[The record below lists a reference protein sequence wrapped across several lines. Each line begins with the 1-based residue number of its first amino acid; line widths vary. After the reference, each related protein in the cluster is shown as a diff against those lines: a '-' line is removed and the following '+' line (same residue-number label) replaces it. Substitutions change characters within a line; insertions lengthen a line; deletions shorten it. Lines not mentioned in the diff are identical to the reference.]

1 MKYKTVV
8 PPKVVMQTSPG
19 QRIFRVVLLVA
30 AFVLAIWLSYDY
42 GRTHAP
48 TNGQGAVALDPA
60 SGERIAALEQERDTL
75 KQQVAKLKQDV
86 QASRQALEA
95 ARVGVRMREQANSAP
110 PEAPQADAGPA
121 DTAPADATPSDEAP
135 ADEAPAASAPE
146 MDKRLT
152 LGDVRIEP
160 TESGN
165 RFRYRFSVAYP
176 GDTTKRIVGTIW
188 IAVNGLSHGDP
199 TRLSLKAISAERRAF
214 VKMSLQG
221 QQTVEGE
228 ITLPPDFSPKNM
240 VIEAK
245 PYDERY
251 QGASGKFDWAAGG

>member
-48 TNGQGAVALDPA
+48 TNGQGAVALDPE
-60 SGERIAALEQERDTL
+60 SGERIAALEQERDKL
-75 KQQVAKLKQDV
+75 KLQVAKLEQDV

-95 ARVGVRMREQANSAP
+95 ARVGVRMREQANSAQ
-110 PEAPQADAGPA
+110 PEAPQADATPA
-121 DTAPADATPSDEAP
+121 DTAPAEATPASEAP
-135 ADEAPAASAPE
+135 AAASAPE
-146 MDKRLT
+146 TGKRLT

-165 RFRYRFSVAYP
+165 RFRYSFSVAYP

-199 TRLSLKAISAERRAF
+199 TRLSLKGISAERRAF

-228 ITLPPDFSPKNM
+228 ITLPPDFSPRNM

>member
-19 QRIFRVVLLVA
+19 QRIFRLVLLVT
-30 AFVLAIWLSYDY
+30 AFVLAIWFSYDY

-48 TNGQGAVALDPA
+48 TNAQGTVAPDPE
-60 SGERIAALEQERDTL
+60 SGERIAALEQERDKL
-75 KQQVAKLKQDV
+75 KQQVAKLEQDV

-95 ARVGVRMREQANSAP
+95 ARVGVRMREQANSAQ
-110 PEAPQADAGPA
+110 PEAPQAEA
-121 DTAPADATPSDEAP
+121 TPADAAPPDATPTAEAP
-135 ADEAPAASAPE
+135 AVSRAPAA
-146 MDKRLT
+146 DDRLA
-152 LGDVRIEP
+152 LSDVRIEP

-165 RFRYRFSVAYP
+165 RFRYSFSVAYP
-176 GDTTKRIVGTIW
+176 GDDTKRIVGTIW
-188 IAVNGLSHGDP
+188 IAVNGLSHGKP
-199 TRLSLKAISAERRAF
+199 TRLSLKGISPERRPF

-228 ITLPPDFSPKNM
+228 VTLPPDFSPKNM

-251 QGASGKFDWAAGG
+251 QGASGKFDWVADG

>member
-19 QRIFRVVLLVA
+19 QRVFRIALLIA

-48 TNGQGAVALDPA
+48 TDGQGAVALDPA
-60 SGERIAALEQERDTL
+60 SGERIAALEQERDKL
-75 KQQVAKLKQDV
+75 KQQVAQLKQDV

-95 ARVGVRMREQANSAP
+95 ARVGVRMRDQANSAQS
-110 PEAPQADAGPA
+110 EAPQADA
-121 DTAPADATPSDEAP
+121 TP

-165 RFRYRFSVAYP
+165 RFRYSFTVAYP
-176 GDTTKRIVGTIW
+176 GDATKRIVGTIW

-199 TRLSLKAISAERRAF
+199 TRLSLKGISAERRAF
-214 VKMSLQG
+214 VKLSLQG

-251 QGASGKFDWAAGG
+251 QGASGKFDWAASG

>member
-48 TNGQGAVALDPA
+48 TNGQGAVALDPE
-60 SGERIAALEQERDTL
+60 SGERIAALEKERDKL
-75 KQQVAKLKQDV
+75 KQQVAKLEQDV

-95 ARVGVRMREQANSAP
+95 ARVGIRMREQANSAQ
-110 PEAPQADAGPA
+110 PEAPPAETAPA
-121 DTAPADATPSDEAP
+121 DTAPAEPAP
-135 ADEAPAASAPE
+135 VAEAPAAARAPGE
-146 MDKRLT
+146 DDRLT

-160 TESGN
+160 TDSGN
-165 RFRYRFSVAYP
+165 RFRYSFSVAYQ

-188 IAVNGLSHGDP
+188 IAVNGLSHGEP
-199 TRLSLKAISAERRAF
+199 KRLSLKGISAERRAF

-228 ITLPPDFSPKNM
+228 VTLPPNFSPKNM

-251 QGASGKFDWAAGG
+251 QGASGKFDWLAGG

>member
-8 PPKVVMQTSPG
+8 PPKVVMQPSPG
-19 QRIFRVVLLVA
+19 QRIFRVVLLIA
-30 AFVLAIWLSYDY
+30 AFALAIWLSYDY
-42 GRTHAP
+42 GRRHAP
-48 TNGQGAVALDPA
+48 TDGYATVTQDPE
-60 SGERIAALEQERDTL
+60 SGERIAALEQERDKL
-75 KQQVAKLKQDV
+75 KQQVAKLEQDV

-95 ARVGVRMREQANSAP
+95 ARVGVRMRDQANSLQ
-110 PEAPQADAGPA
+110 PEAPQADATPA
-121 DTAPADATPSDEAP
+121 DTAPAEATPA
-135 ADEAPAASAPE
+135 AEAPAAARAPGA
-146 MDKRLT
+146 DDRLT

-165 RFRYRFSVAYP
+165 RFRYSFSVAYP

-188 IAVNGLSHGDP
+188 IAVNGLSHGEP
-199 TRLSLKAISAERRAF
+199 KRLSLKGISAERRAF

-228 ITLPPDFSPKNM
+228 VTLPPDFSPKNM

-251 QGASGKFDWAAGG
+251 QGASGKFDWVAGG